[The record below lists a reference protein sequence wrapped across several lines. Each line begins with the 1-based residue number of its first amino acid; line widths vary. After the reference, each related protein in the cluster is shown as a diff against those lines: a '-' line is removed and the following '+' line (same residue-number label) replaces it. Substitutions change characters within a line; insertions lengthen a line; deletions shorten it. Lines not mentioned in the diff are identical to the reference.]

1 MLDDA
6 SPQAWQSEGISGEVP
21 QRESRSL
28 MNSTQAVYTRH
39 ALLLRVAGIM
49 AILLLAFW
57 VGMGPHWN
65 YKYPLHVDEWFAMG
79 FAQSTLDEGSLQYP
93 NAYGPGTISYHH
105 EMGFHLVLG
114 TLKATTGLSWMGL
127 YRLAPGILMAL
138 LVFMVY
144 ALGRRDGYGWA
155 AALFV
160 LLIPT
165 SIRTLGPTF
174 LVPVSAAMIFVPAT
188 LLVLHRLG
196 SEGRGQSL
204 WLLLILVG
212 GTLLVYPPAEGIV
225 TALVVLYLAAFVIEA
240 VAARRYRAAGNLTG
254 AIVIR
259 MLIPIIVIGI
269 WLPSLSKTVLQES
282 VAGGETLKMVDYLGF
297 NAGFFKAFGVI
308 AVAIFLCGVLAFIL
322 SRRYGLRT
330 YILPVFVGLL
340 LLFLNVMYPRYQL
353 GPEIIYER
361 GWLYL
366 GLFMAILAGYG
377 IAYYFR
383 SAPALMK
390 KASNLLPHLRPDLL
404 HAVIIFVG
412 IAVIAAAMTTGLV
425 NKEREQYAGYYHMI
439 DDQVYADFVWLGQHT
454 IPEHKVV
461 MMEPSLAWAYP
472 PIAGPGNTVPGAVSA
487 PLRSEWADQV
497 RGVIATG
504 NIDIE
509 WLKQQRVSV
518 LYTRLP
524 GSQEY
529 TQLENSYLSEVR
541 PGIYLVSAQ

>member
-1 MLDDA
+1 MIQDA
-6 SPQAWQSEGISGEVP
+6 SPRAWQSEGISGEVQ
-21 QRESRSL
+21 QRQSRGLLS
-28 MNSTQAVYTRH
+28 SAQAVYTRH
-39 ALLLRVAGIM
+39 SLLLRVA
-49 AILLLAFW
+49 AIVALLLLAFS

-65 YKYPLHVDEWFAMG
+65 YRYPLHVDEWFAMG
-79 FAQSTLDEGSLQYP
+79 YSQSTLSDGSLQYTNP
-93 NAYGPGTISYHH
+93 YGPGTISYRQ

-114 TLKATTGLSWMGL
+114 FLKATTGLSWIGL

-165 SIRTLGPTF
+165 SIRTLGLTF
-174 LVPVSAAMIFVPAT
+174 LVPVSAAMVFVPAT
-188 LLVLHRLG
+188 LLVLHRLE
-196 SEGRGQSL
+196 SEDRGQSL
-204 WLLLILVG
+204 WLLLILIG

-240 VAARRYRAAGNLTG
+240 LAARRYRAAGNLTG

-259 MLIPIIVIGI
+259 MLIPIIVLGI
-269 WLPSLSKTVLQES
+269 WLPSLSRTTLQES
-282 VAGGETLKMVDYLGF
+282 VAGGETLKMVNYLGF
-297 NAGFFKAFGVI
+297 NAGFFEAFGLI
-308 AVAIFLCGVLAFIL
+308 AVAIFFCGALAFIL

-340 LLFLNVMYPRYQL
+340 LLFLNIVYPRYQL

-377 IAYYFR
+377 VAYYFR
-383 SAPALMK
+383 SAPALTK
-390 KASNLLPHLRPDLL
+390 KASNLLPHLRPNLL

-439 DDQVYADFVWLGQHT
+439 DDQVYADFVWLGQYT

-472 PIAGPGNTVPGAVSA
+472 PIAGPGNTVPGAASA
-487 PLRSEWADQV
+487 PFRSEWTDQV
-497 RGVIATG
+497 RKAIATSDV
-504 NIDIE
+504 DIE
-509 WLKQQRVSV
+509 WLKQQSVSV

-524 GSQEY
+524 GSQKY
-529 TQLENSYLSEVR
+529 TQLEKTYLSEIR
-541 PGIYLVSAQ
+541 PGVYLIPTE